1 MNVERKKAI
10 EALIL
15 RLQLL
20 LDELSG
26 LTDREVDNLEVT
38 SANWDYITEC
48 EFVVNCMVDAW
59 DGMASALSDL
69 KRALTGG
76 VKDAETA

>member
-1 MNVERKKAI
+1 MNAERKKVI
-10 EALIL
+10 EALIA

-26 LTDREVDNLEVT
+26 LTDREVDQLEVT
-38 SANWDYITEC
+38 SANWEYITEC

>member
-1 MNVERKKAI
+1 MNAERKKVI
-10 EALIL
+10 EALIA

-26 LTDREVDNLEVT
+26 LTDREVDQLEVT
-38 SANWDYITEC
+38 SANWEYITEC

-59 DGMASALSDL
+59 DGMACAMSDL

-76 VKDAETA
+76 AKNAETA

>member
-1 MNVERKKAI
+1 MNTKRNKDI
-10 EALIL
+10 EPLIA

-20 LDELSG
+20 LDELSW
-26 LTDREVDNLEVT
+26 LTDREVDRLEVT
-38 SANWDYITEC
+38 SANWEYLTEC